1 MKTVV
6 EDLKREY
13 KKAIAQHNSS
23 PTDYTRGL
31 CDGYLWALTI
41 TETKYNKGLVENR
54 FINEINLLNSEV
66 AALDALLMTL
76 GLGEK
81 SKKQMLSQKK
91 QKALERL
98 QNLVLTSSL

>member
-76 GLGEK
+76 GLGDRK
-81 SKKQMLSQKK
+81 ST
-91 QKALERL
+91 RL
-98 QNLVLTSSL
+98 NSSHVAISYADFCF